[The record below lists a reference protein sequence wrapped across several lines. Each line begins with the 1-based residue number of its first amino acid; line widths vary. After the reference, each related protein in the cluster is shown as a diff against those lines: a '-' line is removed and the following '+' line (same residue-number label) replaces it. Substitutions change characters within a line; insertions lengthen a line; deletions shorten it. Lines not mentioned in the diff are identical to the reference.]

1 MRTWIQEHRLMAGI
15 GIAVLVP
22 ALALAVGVFV
32 LWLRSPGPDPAVLVD
47 GETRTSPSGN
57 YTVEFYD
64 EDIDGKRNLYP
75 AIKDSDGEVVWS
87 DDERYQMSA
96 HPVRVLWQDD
106 DDVLWLMSRDIGNA
120 RVMLTDGQWAKDRT
134 WTTYPANVQKIEEEQ
149 R

>member
-1 MRTWIQEHRLMAGI
+1 
-15 GIAVLVP
+15 
-22 ALALAVGVFV
+22 
-32 LWLRSPGPDPAVLVD
+32 VLVD

-64 EDIDGKRNLYP
+64 EDIDGKRNLFP
-75 AIKDSDGEVVWS
+75 VIKDSDGEVVWS
-87 DDERYQMSA
+87 DDERYLMSA
-96 HPVRVLWQDD
+96 HPIAVLWQDD

-120 RVMLTDGQWAKDRT
+120 RVMLTDDQWTKDRT